1 MNKHKIYFII
11 TMILLFSPAFMR
23 SQSMKAF
30 LVAAEKSF
38 ENKDFG
44 SALKYYLSANEFSED
59 DSDMLYKSAESARK
73 FNAFNLAEDKYQQ
86 ILDKESGE
94 QFPLAS
100 FWLGDI
106 KQRLGKYD
114 EAIDLFKIYL
124 SEHEGDDDY
133 FTTRAKKEIEACQWA
148 LDLISN
154 ASENIDIQHMEGDV
168 NSPYSD
174 FAGMKY
180 KDDFYYSSMRFT
192 KKKDTHYP
200 NRLISKIL
208 KFQDSISVIADSIFD
223 SDNIMNAHLSF
234 NRNKTKAYFTICD
247 YADVADI
254 RCDIYSVDM
263 DKDGKFGKPE
273 KLPDFIN
280 DPDATNTQPNIGYNS
295 IIKKDILYFVSNR
308 KGGKGKKD
316 IYYCYIDQNGN
327 YTRPVNLSSVNTTED
342 DITPFY
348 YTPTN
353 TLYFSSN
360 GFMNMG
366 GYDIFASPYDQNDFG
381 APVHQGYPLNSSYDD
396 IYYWRSSDGKTA
408 YFSSN
413 REGALYLDP
422 ETEACCYDIFKI
434 DIKELEIDLLVLT
447 YNKKTL
453 DKLPGAEVS
462 LYDANTNEL
471 LDKVFAAGTNESK
484 FKLMSGRNYYV
495 IATRLGYEPDTT
507 RFNTLGT
514 NKSGTITKKL
524 YLTPRDLKLEVLTFD
539 KSTMLELEGVELTLE
554 NLSDST
560 VQNIVVV
567 NEKDNKFDFDIIRGY
582 TYRITANRKGYQSV
596 SAMINTNN
604 YAGDLIVKKLY
615 LPDLLNAY
623 LPLVVY
629 FDNDRPDRRSMKKV
643 TRKTYSYTY
652 NNYMKKRN
660 EFVKNYTK
668 GMTDINEMN
677 KATEKINDFFD
688 YEVKGGKEKLDL
700 FMSTLLTVL
709 NNGHNVT
716 IQLKGYASP
725 RADYKYNLIL
735 ANRRVNSVEREIKKY
750 QNGALI
756 PFIKNKKLII
766 TDVSYGE
773 SLAPEN
779 ISDDLKDERHS
790 IYSIE
795 ASRERRV
802 EVIKISTDLK
812 NEQ

>member
-1 MNKHKIYFII
+1 MK
-11 TMILLFSPAFMR
+11 

-38 ENKDFG
+38 ENKDYG

-73 FNAFNLAEDKYQQ
+73 FNAYNLAEDKYQK

-94 QFPLAS
+94 QFPLAT

-124 SEHEGDDDY
+124 SEHEGDDEY

-154 ASENIDIQHMEGDV
+154 ASENINIQHMDGDV

-180 KDDFYYSSMRFT
+180 KDEFYYSSMRFT
-192 KKKDTHYP
+192 KKKDSHYP

-208 KFQDSISVIADSIFD
+208 KFQDSLSIVADSIFD
-223 SDNIMNAHLSF
+223 DDIQMNAHLCF

-247 YADVADI
+247 YEDVADI
-254 RCDIYSVDM
+254 RCDLYSVDV
-263 DKDGKFGKPE
+263 KNDGTFGSPE

-280 DPDATNTQPNIGYNS
+280 DANATNTQPNIGYNS
-295 IIKKDILYFVSNR
+295 IIKKDILYFVSDR
-308 KGGKGKKD
+308 DGGKGKKD

-327 YTRPVNLSSVNTTED
+327 YTRPKNLASVNTTED

-366 GYDIFASPYDQNDFG
+366 GYDIFASPYDQDDFG
-381 APVHQGYPLNSSYDD
+381 KPVHQGFPLNSSYDD
-396 IYYWRSSDGKTA
+396 IYYWRSNDGKTA

-422 ETEACCYDIFKI
+422 ETEACCYDIFKV
-434 DIKELEIDLLVLT
+434 DIKELEIDLEVLT
-447 YNKKTL
+447 FNKKT
-453 DKLPGAEVS
+453 KEELPGAEVS
-462 LYDANTNEL
+462 LYDANTDEL
-471 LDKVFAAGTNESK
+471 LDKVFAAGTNKSN
-484 FKLMSGRNYYV
+484 FKLISGRNYYV

-507 RFNTLGT
+507 RFNTLGI

-524 YLTPRDLKLEVLTFD
+524 YLTPKDLRLEVLTFD
-539 KSTMLELEGVELTLE
+539 KSTMLELEGVEITLE
-554 NLSDST
+554 NLSDTSL
-560 VQNIVVV
+560 QNIVVV
-567 NEKDNKFDFDIIRGY
+567 NEKDNKFNFDILRGNNY
-582 TYRITANRKGYQSV
+582 KITANRKGYQSV
-596 SAMINTNN
+596 SVVLNTNN
-604 YAGDLIVKKLY
+604 YAGDVIVKKLY

-629 FDNDRPDRRSMKKV
+629 FDNDRPDRRSLRKV
-643 TRKTYSYTY
+643 TRRTYSETY
-652 NNYMKKRN
+652 KNYMKKRGY
-660 EFVKNYTK
+660 FVKNYTK
-668 GMTDINEMN
+668 GLTDKNEIEQ
-677 KATEKINDFFD
+677 ATKVINDFFD
-688 YEVKGGKEKLDL
+688 FEVKGGKEKLNL

-709 NNGHNVT
+709 RNGHSVT

-735 ANRRVNSVEREIKKY
+735 ANRRVNSVEKELRKY
-750 QNGALI
+750 ENGALI
-756 PFIKNKKLII
+756 PFIKNKKLKI

-790 IYSIE
+790 IYSVE